1 MYRKIKKGLLIAF
14 AVFLVIAVVFGL
26 YAGDYYHADLEAIKE
41 LSLEV
46 EYERMERLEDGSL
59 VFCPAEYDSAVI
71 FYPGGK
77 VEALAYIPL
86 MEHCAR
92 EGVLAVLMPMPF
104 NLAVLAKDAAASIPE
119 QFPEV
124 EHWYMAGHSLGGSM
138 AASFAAENTAWV
150 EGLILL
156 AAYST
161 EPLEIPVLS
170 IYGSED
176 GVLNMEKYE
185 KYRTNLP
192 AGFEEHIL
200 EGGNH
205 AGFGFY
211 GPQEGD
217 GTATISSREQ
227 IAGTAERIGAFIE
240 GLPIA

>member
-26 YAGDYYHADLEAIKE
+26 YAGDYYHADLEAIQE

-46 EYERMERLEDGSL
+46 DYERMERLEDGSL

-124 EHWYMAGHSLGGSM
+124 EHWYMVGHSLGGSM

-185 KYRTNLP
+185 KYRDNLP
-192 AGFEEHIL
+192 ADFEEHIL

-217 GTATISSREQ
+217 GTAAISSREQ
-227 IAGTAERIGAFIE
+227 IAGTAK
-240 GLPIA
+240 LIAEFVK